1 MLGVTFIC
9 VGKMRE
15 AHYSAAFAE
24 YEKRLGAL
32 CRFELREL
40 PEFRLPDRPSDSE
53 IASALRREGEA
64 ITRAIPRGT
73 LTVAMC
79 IEGRQMPSEALAR
92 LLADTAASGSP
103 RVCFIVGGSYGLDA
117 EVKRAA
123 DLRLSMSEMTFPHH
137 LARVMLAEQVYRAL
151 SINSG
156 SRYHK

>member
-15 AHYSAAFAE
+15 DHYSAAFAE

-40 PEFRLPDRPSDSE
+40 PEVRLPDRPSDSE

-64 ITRAIPRGT
+64 ITRAIPRGA
-73 LTVAMC
+73 LAVAMC
-79 IEGRQMPSEALAR
+79 IEGQQMPSEALAR
-92 LLADTAASGSP
+92 LLAGTAASGSP

-156 SRYHK
+156 LRYHK